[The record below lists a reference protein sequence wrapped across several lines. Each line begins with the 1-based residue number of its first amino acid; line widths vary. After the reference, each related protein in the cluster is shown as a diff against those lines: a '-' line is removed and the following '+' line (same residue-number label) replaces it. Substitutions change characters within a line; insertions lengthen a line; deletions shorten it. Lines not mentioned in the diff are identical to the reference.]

1 MLRGLLLAVLAANL
15 IFLAWS
21 QGWLAPTAPGPRT
34 ALGEPQRVANQVRP
48 DWVQVVPPGLSQP
61 RQAGGQV
68 SDAVSDPA
76 SGSASGSANEVSA
89 ASDLPATNDEAWV
102 CLEAGPFTT
111 AEAGAAEASLA
122 AAGISGED
130 WSRETLTATSS
141 PDATVNQVWLRVA
154 RASAE
159 LQTQLQTLPAAT
171 LAGRFWPCRSR

>member
-34 ALGEPQRVANQVRP
+34 AMGEPQRVANQVRP
-48 DWVQVVPPGLSQP
+48 DWVQVVPPGVSQP

-76 SGSASGSANEVSA
+76 SGSANEVSA
-89 ASDLPATNDEAWV
+89 ASDMPATNDEAWV

-111 AEAGAAEASLA
+111 AEAGAAEASLV
-122 AAGISGED
+122 AAGMAGED

-159 LQTQLQTLPAAT
+159 VQTQLQTLPAAT
-171 LAGRFWPCRSR
+171 LAGGFRPCRSR

>member
-1 MLRGLLLAVLAANL
+1 MAVLAANL

-21 QGWLAPTAPGPRT
+21 QGWLAPTAPGPPT

-48 DWVQVVPPGLSQP
+48 DWVQVVPPGVSQP

-68 SDAVSDPA
+68 SDP
-76 SGSASGSANEVSA
+76 ASGSANEVSA
-89 ASDLPATNDEAWV
+89 ASDIPAANDEAWV

-111 AEAGAAEASLA
+111 DEAGAAEASLA
-122 AAGISGED
+122 AAGIAGED
-130 WSRETLTATSS
+130 WSRETLTATSI

-159 LQTQLQTLPAAT
+159 VQTQLQTLPAAT
-171 LAGRFWPCRSR
+171 LAGGFRSCRSR